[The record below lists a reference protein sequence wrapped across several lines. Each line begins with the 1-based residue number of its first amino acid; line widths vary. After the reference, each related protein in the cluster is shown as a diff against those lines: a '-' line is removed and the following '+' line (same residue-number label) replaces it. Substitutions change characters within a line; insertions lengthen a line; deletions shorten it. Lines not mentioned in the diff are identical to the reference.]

1 MEYVYAAMLL
11 HAAEKDIDE
20 KAVGAVLK
28 AAGVKAD
35 DARVKALVASL
46 AGVDISEAMTQA
58 VAAPAAAAPA
68 AGGAAPAAAAE
79 EAPAEEEEEEDD
91 GGGFEGLGSLFGGS
105 RRITYPI
112 YPCQVGESISTRFIG
127 LIREASSSDG
137 PLAEP
142 CRN

>member
-1 MEYVYAAMLL
+1 MDLEIYLVEYEVKNMEYVYAAMLL

-20 KAVGAVLK
+20 KAVGAILK

-46 AGVDISEAMTQA
+46 AGVDIAEAMTQA

-68 AGGAAPAAAAE
+68 AGGAAPAAAE

-91 GGGFEGLGSLFGGS
+91 GAGFEGLGSLFG
-105 RRITYPI
+105 
-112 YPCQVGESISTRFIG
+112 
-127 LIREASSSDG
+127 
-137 PLAEP
+137 
-142 CRN
+142 